1 MVQIVNMQPRQ
12 TVWNALGQGLGNA
25 MQMKANEKFQERAE
39 DRQEA
44 REMRKMDLSSRLSD
58 MYEQKK
64 SSRKIQEEGSKG
76 LAILKM
82 LKPDATEQEQAA
94 AYAMGGEMTYK
105 LLENYGSDAFSKF
118 VASGGDTSKVDDT
131 FSRQRPQQQQSQ
143 QQDVLGR
150 QPTENVN
157 IQGMPSRQPNIEQR
171 NMQPDILQPNKFVQE
186 QDPRQPFMQMGQQAP
201 QQALQ
206 QPGEMQLPDAT
217 KKMAADMSDDEF
229 NRWLSSKPFGLKAQ
243 EKIAQERRKMQEFN
257 LKQKEDVRRGRAEE
271 REEYKFQQELKKQ
284 PEEVRKFVG
293 DTTKDYEDSNAI
305 IRILDEMKELREKG
319 ALGFTLTGN
328 LSPENRKIRD
338 KYNGLASQLV
348 KIYKQVSGRAG
359 IPQNEFLKI
368 VEEWL
373 PQARY
378 TDATNE
384 GREDHFRF
392 EAQGSIEKFDKM
404 QDIIK
409 KEGKIPED
417 INQRVAIEMDPRN
430 KNKLSDEQKA
440 ALPPVS
446 QFKTGDIIRNKSTG
460 KRMMNNGTSWVEVQQ

>member
-1 MVQIVNMQPRQ
+1 MVYTVINMQPKQ
-12 TVWNALGQGLGNA
+12 SVWSALGQGLGNA
-25 MQMKANEKFQERAE
+25 MQMKAAE
-39 DRQEA
+39 MMQDKAMDKQEA
-44 REMRKMDLSSRLSD
+44 RDMRKLDLQARLSD

-82 LKPDATEQEQAA
+82 LKPDATEQEMAA
-94 AYAMGGEMTYK
+94 AYAMGGDTTFK
-105 LLENYGSDAFSKF
+105 ILENYGSDAFSKF
-118 VASGGDTSKVDDT
+118 VASGGDTGKVDSM
-131 FSRQRPQQQQSQ
+131 FSRQSP

-150 QPTENVN
+150 QPTENIN
-157 IQGMPSRQPNIEQR
+157 IQGMPSRQQPVEPR
-171 NMQPDILQPNKFVQE
+171 SMQPDVLQPNKFVQE
-186 QDPRQPFMQMGQQAP
+186 QAPRQPFMQMGQQAP

-217 KKMAADMSDDEF
+217 KKMAADMSDEEF

-257 LKQKEDVRRGRAEE
+257 LKQREDVRRERDEE
-271 REEYKFQQELKKQ
+271 REEYKFQQEVKKQ
-284 PEEVRKFVG
+284 PEEVRKFIG
-293 DTTKDYEDSNAI
+293 DTTKNYEDSNEI
-305 IRILDEMKELREKG
+305 IRILDEMKEIREKG

-328 LSPENRKIRD
+328 LSPENRKLRD

-392 EAQGSIEKFDKM
+392 EAQGSVEKFDKM

-409 KEGKIPED
+409 NEGKIPED
-417 INQRVAIEMDPRN
+417 INKQVAIAMDPRN
-430 KNKLSDEQKA
+430 RNRISEEKKA
-440 ALPPVS
+440 ELPPVS